1 MYRYVWCFP
10 TFPKD
15 GTLSARESAMKRAR
29 FYLPSGLL
37 PVLSTAQCLLVIVR
51 QLSEKVEVV
60 NKSHQAFTNVDA
72 KYGEIPK

>member
-1 MYRYVWCFP
+1 MALYR
-10 TFPKD
+10 
-15 GTLSARESAMKRAR
+15 LSPPVYTISI
-29 FYLPSGLL
+29 L